1 MVHEFHDVDRS
12 IRLEDFLEFLC
23 KCVGVVPGIRQ
34 QRANRTKLWNL
45 AQLDAVIFFK
55 VNS

>member
-45 AQLDAVIFFK
+45 AQLDEVIFFK
-55 VNS
+55 ANS